1 MALNT
6 LLKYLVD
13 HCASSNYVGGGGGLE
28 PLHGRQWDDQRRNS
42 IKEEEEFELWVRLIF
57 KFWRTYLRER
67 FSLLSGCLF
76 KMIVYHSI
84 DKSLATISKQFQAL
98 GFSCAKF

>member
-42 IKEEEEFELWVRLIF
+42 IKEEEEFEL
-57 KFWRTYLRER
+57 
-67 FSLLSGCLF
+67 
-76 KMIVYHSI
+76 
-84 DKSLATISKQFQAL
+84 
-98 GFSCAKF
+98 